1 VRVCVCVC
9 LFVCVYVCV
18 CVKRSLLSMVKVV
31 ITVHLLLSYSS
42 HLEPAHR
49 IAMSIELDTLDMP
62 ILDIIV
68 GMCATSPQAHHNQIA
83 CTNRRLNVPWRR
95 MHRNLYLA
103 MLQSIADSV
112 HRAPRQP
119 RSSDVLILDVLD
131 IMNPEE

>member
-1 VRVCVCVC
+1 VCAC
-9 LFVCVYVCV
+9 VCVYVCV

-49 IAMSIELDTLDMP
+49 IAMGIELDTLDMP

-68 GMCATSPQAHHNQIA
+68 GMCATSPQQHHNQIA

-95 MHRNLYLA
+95 MHRNLVLD
-103 MLQSIADSV
+103 MLQSIAGSV
-112 HRAPRQP
+112 YRAPRQP

-131 IMNPEE
+131 MLNPAE